1 MAPSARKRA
10 SDSLVD
16 NATDRSKNVRLS
28 SSLKRRRVTPTESA
42 ATEDESDP
50 VVSTTDHDP
59 SIGLTAVA
67 RHRQYSRARKDKDA
81 GAAVSIA
88 AGDSEKPYNTTSASG
103 QPSHVR
109 FGSEEPAALPPALAT
124 TERAA
129 IPDSDADGNEDE
141 SEDDAPE
148 AVSASTARE
157 VAQGTAKDARKA
169 VAAYV
174 ELQSMRF

>member
-1 MAPSARKRA
+1 M
-10 SDSLVD
+10 
-16 NATDRSKNVRLS
+16 
-28 SSLKRRRVTPTESA
+28 
-42 ATEDESDP
+42 
-50 VVSTTDHDP
+50 
-59 SIGLTAVA
+59 
-67 RHRQYSRARKDKDA
+67 
-81 GAAVSIA
+81 
-88 AGDSEKPYNTTSASG
+88 
-103 QPSHVR
+103 R